1 MRNGFNMDNKTEIEC
16 KELIHKYYS
25 YKQDGRRI
33 KGRNKIYCIMSADMQ
48 MWVKSILKKWG
59 KYEEKEEVIS
69 ISFDAFLFC
78 LERYNISKE
87 NSLPK
92 FFFEATRY
100 FLLMK
105 YGKSDK
111 VRLPVEELQ
120 EILRLENNSIN
131 NTFDDLLT
139 LTQFRDSLTKET
151 EKVVWDDA
159 CMSLSE
165 CHMERNEQ
173 RKVSGMSTGEYSRLK
188 KIFINQI
195 RLILNIR

>member
-1 MRNGFNMDNKTEIEC
+1 MTGNGFNMDNKTEIEC

-59 KYEEKEEVIS
+59 RYEEKEEVLS

-92 FFFEATRY
+92 FFFDATRY

-105 YGKSDK
+105 YGKKDK
-111 VRLPVEELQ
+111 VRLPIEELQ

-131 NTFDDLLT
+131 NIFDNLLT
-139 LTQFRDSLTKET
+139 LTQFRNVIPDKY
-151 EKVVWDDA
+151 KVIWDDA
-159 CMSLSE
+159 VMSLDSD
-165 CHMERNEQ
+165 N
-173 RKVSGMSTGEYSRLK
+173 RKRL
-188 KIFINQI
+188 FSDNINMDKNFYYKVKQILVPVI
-195 RLILNIR
+195 RLIMNIK